1 MVYLRYFI
9 YILGYSRVRVVLRC
23 QADAR
28 DQCVAFSDVGRG
40 ERDVLL
46 VCISGEVQLGTK
58 ERAEIPEL
66 HAGLPVQAQAPL
78 DLVTCQMHY
87 RLLTASWPG
96 D

>member
-1 MVYLRYFI
+1 MYGIFTVF
-9 YILGYSRVRVVLRC
+9 YIFLGYSRVRVVLRC

-46 VCISGEVQLGTK
+46 VCNSGEVQLGTK
-58 ERAEIPEL
+58 KRAEIPEL

-78 DLVTCQMHY
+78 DLVTC
-87 RLLTASWPG
+87 LGVDA
-96 D
+96 